1 MDQTLEISLN
11 EKKSEIKEYK
21 PKLDSLRRAL

>member
-1 MDQTLEISLN
+1 MDHALEIALGQ
-11 EKKSEIKEYK
+11 KKSEIKEYR

>member
-1 MDQTLEISLN
+1 MDQSLEISLN